1 MRKTLLLYHLIFF
14 ISFYS
19 SGQTNCPSFPSDL
32 LNGLVAYYPFCGNAN
47 DVSGNNNNPNFNSAT
62 LTTDRFGNPNSAYSF
77 NGINQYIK
85 GSSNNYP
92 SLSRTIS
99 FWFKLNTDATHP
111 VLFAYGGGPCGTSF
125 FSTINQTS
133 FAKRYTVQAHCWV
146 DSCSSNKSYPANNAW
161 TNWTISSGNNVTKFY
176 VNGILTETFQNTD
189 FNGTAVFGREFSFGV
204 CTNPNTGIAPYIDGE
219 IGYLNGSLDD
229 IVVYNR
235 VLDDNSVS
243 QLYSDFS
250 TNQNTPT
257 TYTTGYTNVE
267 TTVGENGEAI
277 ASVKL
282 NLPKGTFVQPSISLD
297 YSSQNAGSLAGQ
309 GMVLSGVMQA
319 ITRTAPTYEQDGF
332 SEGIKFSPVTDRY
345 ALNGERLV
353 ATFPYTKLVGD
364 YLANAAQGEFKTEQE
379 TFQKIIPH
387 VSFSATNGWQ
397 ADSFTVYTKDGL
409 IMEFG
414 YTPDSRIEAAGTAD
428 KVYAWLLNKVSDR
441 NGNYYTITYTEDNIN
456 GEYRPAQILYTG
468 NSQKNILP
476 YNKVNFSYETRPD
489 AITKYFGGYS
499 TITTKRLTAISI
511 YDHDT
516 LYRKY
521 MLNYLSGVGVSKL
534 TKITEFGRDSV
545 TALKPVIFNWPQQQ
559 TIYGFTK
566 TGSGPWPG
574 GTATDQASTTF
585 AGDYDGNG
593 RIDLATHL
601 SGGKLDISFSQGGS
615 YFTHSIWQAG
625 PNVDGQHLVGDFN
638 GDMKTDFAG
647 YNNGYWEIN
656 TSTGSSFLTSNW
668 SGTYRGPNYTYR
680 YPIDL
685 NGDALMDILCYKG
698 AGNWDVYISTGGSFN
713 ISTWNDGFSAGT
725 GNVFIGDFNGDGKQD
740 IITYNIGSQWWV
752 SLSTGSSFT
761 SSNWASNSR
770 GSISYSLT
778 GDFNGDGMT
787 DIAALLSNYQWTIS
801 LSTGVGFV
809 NNIWIGNNSEAKDN
823 ITGDFNG
830 DGMTDIAGY
839 TGNSLWNVYFSNGNG
854 FGNKGLWIGTGGYAW
869 QITPTDIDG
878 DGISD
883 LATCCYGGAPNV
895 FHIAMSNAQKE
906 FVSSVQNGNGA
917 LYSFEYKPISDPS
930 VYTKGNIGFHP
941 NDDLIGAFYVVSKL
955 TNNNG
960 IGGTR
965 SQYFKYANGIFNL
978 KGRGFRGFG
987 LVTRIDSVSNA
998 VQATTYNTDYKC
1010 VGARPV
1016 RIELRTVDGILLNL
1030 TLNTVGFTK
1039 TVYNLDSVCFSYFS
1053 KVEELSY
1060 ELDGSLLVDKNTFYT
1075 YDIYGNVTQVNEI
1088 FNNAYT
1094 VVTDNVYT
1102 NDAAKWILGRLT
1114 SATVSKSKP
1123 GKPSIVKNSTF
1134 AYSNGFLTQEILLP
1148 SDTKLRLQ
1156 KDYIL
1161 DSFGNRI
1168 QTTISGPG
1176 IATRIEKIIY
1186 STDGRFVIQTQ
1197 NAIGFTNTTT
1207 YKNGFPATITD
1218 ADGRA
1223 TTVTRDLF
1231 GREIRVDY
1239 PDGTFKTTSYN
1250 DCVGGNCPPNTIWF
1264 LQEQASGSVIKKTY
1278 FDILDRPIRKESE
1291 SFSSNN
1297 ILSDIVYNADGT
1309 VNKESDNYFST
1320 SSPSNWTTFTYD
1332 EIKRLL
1338 SKTEPGSRTTQV
1350 QYNGL
1355 SKTETN
1361 PQNQKVTKIENQQG
1375 KLITTIDNQGN
1386 QIIFDYDADFNLA
1399 SITDPNGNKVS
1410 MTYDLRGNKTAV
1422 NDPDMGNYTYQY
1434 NCLGLLTKQTNPKG
1448 ESVIYTYD
1456 LLNRQSKRTEP
1467 EGTTQ
1472 WVYDP
1477 ANGKGQVYQVKTNNV
1492 MVQKY
1497 TYNSIGKLSQ
1507 VTYTRNAKNKL
1518 FSYSYN
1524 NANGMLEQINMP
1536 NNVSVNYV
1544 YTTKGYLNN
1553 VIGIGLKPVNV
1564 TLWSANN
1571 YDQNNQLTSFITA
1584 NGVVTNRV
1592 YDPTTF
1598 YLTGIKAGIGSA
1610 IDSLENLSMQYS
1622 SIGNLL
1628 ERKDVKL
1635 NLRETFN
1642 YDDLNRLLTAQVDGQ
1657 NPLTMQY
1664 DILGNIS
1671 FKSDVGSYKYGEAGK
1686 GPHTLTSIDHITVDS
1701 CVYAF
1706 NQIIAYTSYNYTAKI
1721 TNANTE
1727 IAFLYGPGREREV
1740 MTVKKNNILVQTKNY
1755 YGGMYEE
1762 VTDSAGK
1769 ISYNYYI
1776 KAGNEVVAMVYSPNN
1791 KVRNNSKIS
1800 YLLFD
1805 HLGSVYAYTDE
1816 TGKITERVSYNAWG
1830 QQRDPFTWQVFKTPK
1845 NLPSFQRGFTF
1856 HEMLDMDF
1864 LVCMNAR
1871 VYNPVLGRFLTPD
1884 PYVQFPDNLQSMNR
1898 YAYVLNNPLSFTDPS
1913 GYFLNGLKGFLKKN
1927 TGAVVT
1933 IGIMIATG
1941 GTGAIFSTVLG
1952 SSFLGAVASGA
1963 AAGFGAAFT
1972 SVIVNGG
1979 SADMAFKAGL
1989 QGGIWGGVS
1998 AGVTY
2003 GIGSA
2008 FETKTLEGVN
2018 KFDIPKALLHGVT
2031 QGELSLLQGG
2041 DFRSGFLSGF
2051 AGDLGASYSKG
2062 NLMMSIV
2069 AGGTASRLGGGS
2081 FANGAITAAFV
2092 AIYNDGMHDKDKTPW
2107 MDVAVGEL
2115 GVEEIPGSGNNSRI
2129 SEYLSTTNNGSTSD
2143 ATPWCSAFANWVLT
2157 NVGIEG
2163 TGLANAS
2170 SWASWKNGQSLTKP
2184 AYGAIAYQNH
2194 HVGFVFGNC
2203 GSYINLL
2210 GGNQGQIGAVNI
2222 SFSYSHPVSYKYP
2235 TNYTPNYSKK
2245 GFCPNN

>member
-19 SGQTNCPSFPSDL
+19 SGQTNCPSLPSDL

-92 SLSRTIS
+92 TLSRTIS
-99 FWFKLNTDATHP
+99 FWFKLNTDATNP
-111 VLFAYGGGPCGTSF
+111 VLFAYGGAPCGTSF

-146 DSCSSNKSYPANNAW
+146 DSCSTNKNYPANNVW

-176 VNGILTETFQNTD
+176 INGILTETFQNRD

-204 CTNPNTGIAPYIDGE
+204 CTGPNTGIAPYIDGE

-229 IVVYNR
+229 IIVYNR

-250 TNQNTPT
+250 TNQNTAT

-345 ALNGERLV
+345 ALNGERLM

-387 VSFSATNGWQ
+387 VSFSATNGWK

-441 NGNYYTITYTEDNIN
+441 NGNYYTIIYTEDNIN

-468 NSQKNILP
+468 NTQKGILP
-476 YNKVNFSYETRPD
+476 YNKINFSYETRPD
-489 AITKYFGGYS
+489 AITKFFDGYS

-521 MLNYLSGVGVSKL
+521 TMNYLPVVGTSKL

-545 TALKPVIFNWPQQQ
+545 TALKPVVFNWANS
-559 TIYGFTK
+559 TFVGFNK
-566 TGSGPWPG
+566 AGSGNWTG
-574 GTATDQASTTF
+574 
-585 AGDYDGNG
+585 
-593 RIDLATHL
+593 
-601 SGGKLDISFSQGGS
+601 
-615 YFTHSIWQAG
+615 HSLGIA
-625 PNVDGQHLVGDFN
+625 NNFIADFN
-638 GDMKTDFAG
+638 GDGKSDMAG
-647 YNNGYWEIN
+647 YESNGNWKICL
-656 TSTGSSFLTSNW
+656 STGTN
-668 SGTYRGPNYTYR
+668 
-680 YPIDL
+680 
-685 NGDALMDILCYKG
+685 
-698 AGNWDVYISTGGSFN
+698 FN
-713 ISTWNDGFSAGT
+713 VSTWT
-725 GNVFIGDFNGDGKQD
+725 GHTLGNTNNLIGDFNGDGKSD
-740 IITYNIGSQWWV
+740 MAGYAGIGSWQV
-752 SLSTGSSFT
+752 SISMGNYFTTSTWTGSFPGPNYT
-761 SSNWASNSR
+761 KK
-770 GSISYSLT
+770 YV
-778 GDFNGDGMT
+778 GDFNGDGIS
-787 DIAALLSNYQWTIS
+787 DIAAYAGGGNWDIY
-801 LSTGVGFV
+801 LSTGVGFQTSTWNDGNAAGTGV
-809 NNIWIGNNSEAKDN
+809 STLGDFNADGKTDIASYSSGAIWRVALSTGSGFISSWWNGHAGDGNNSLS
-823 ITGDFNG
+823 GDFNG
-830 DGMTDIAGY
+830 DGVTDITRYESNGLWNMCMSDGKYSFACQTGWIANSNGTAGNVVGDY
-839 TGNSLWNVYFSNGNG
+839 NGDGLSDLACFIGNSLWNVSFSTGVGFLKSDYIVGHNGGISNNAVG
-854 FGNKGLWIGTGGYAW
+854 DFN
-869 QITPTDIDG
+869 G
-878 DGISD
+878 DGITD
-883 LATCCYGGAPNV
+883 LISYSGVGSWNV
-895 FHIAMSNAQKE
+895 ALANVDRN
-906 FVSSVQNGNGA
+906 FVSSIQTGNGA
-917 LYSFEYKPISDPS
+917 LFSFEYKPITDPN
-930 VYTKGNIGFHP
+930 VYTKGGDSKYPNIDFDAP
-941 NDDLIGAFYVVSKL
+941 FYVVSKL

-965 SQYFKYANGIFNL
+965 SQYFKYANGIINL

-998 VQATTYNTDYKC
+998 VQATTYNTDYRY

-1016 RIELRTVDGILLNL
+1016 RIELRTVDGKLLNL

-1039 TVYNLDSVCFSYFS
+1039 TGYNLDSVCFSYFS

-1060 ELDGSLLVDKNTFYT
+1060 ELDGSLMVDKNTFYT
-1075 YDIYGNVTQVNEI
+1075 YDIYGSVTQLNEI

-1123 GKPSIVKNSTF
+1123 GKPSIVKNSSFT
-1134 AYSNGFLTQEILLP
+1134 YSNGFLTQEILLP

-1176 IATRIEKIIY
+1176 IATRSEKVTY
-1186 STDGRFVIQTQ
+1186 SSDGRFVIQTQ
-1197 NAIGFTNTTT
+1197 NAIGFTNKTS
-1207 YKNGFPATITD
+1207 YKNGFPATIID
-1218 ADGRA
+1218 AEGRV

-1309 VNKESDNYFST
+1309 VNKESDNYFSN

-1338 SKTEPGSRTTQV
+1338 SKTEPDSRTTQI

-1375 KLITTIDNQGN
+1375 KLVTTIDNQGN
-1386 QIIFDYDADFNLA
+1386 QILFDYDADFNLN

-1477 ANGKGQVYQVKTNNV
+1477 ANGKGQVYQIKTNNV
-1492 MVQKY
+1492 IVQKY
-1497 TYNSIGKLSQ
+1497 SYNSFGKLSQ

-1536 NNVSVNYV
+1536 NNVSINYV

-1592 YDPTTF
+1592 YDPSTF

-1610 IDSLENLSMQYS
+1610 IDSLENLSMHYS

-1686 GPHTLTSIDHITVDS
+1686 GPHTLTSIDHSTVDS

-1740 MTVKKNNILVQTKNY
+1740 MTVKKNNILIQTKNY

-1769 ISYNYYI
+1769 VSYNYYI
-1776 KAGNEVVAMVYSPNN
+1776 KAGNEVVAMVYSPSN

-1816 TGKITERVSYNAWG
+1816 AGKITERVSYNAWG
-1830 QQRDPFTWQVFKTPK
+1830 QQRDPFTWQVFKIPK

-1927 TGAVVT
+1927 ASAVVS

-1963 AAGFGAAFT
+1963 AVGFGASFT
-1972 SVIVNGG
+1972 SVLVNGG
-1979 SADMAFKAGL
+1979 SIDIAFKAGIQGGVIGGITAGITYGVGKAFDTKTLNSMNAYNIPKSIVNGVVQGEFSRL
-1989 QGGIWGGVS
+1989 QGGEFN
-1998 AGVTY
+1998 T
-2003 GIGSA
+2003 
-2008 FETKTLEGVN
+2008 
-2018 KFDIPKALLHGVT
+2018 
-2031 QGELSLLQGG
+2031 
-2041 DFRSGFLSGF
+2041 GF
-2051 AGDLGASYSKG
+2051 AMGFAKEFLYG
-2062 NLMMSIV
+2062 NFKDEANSI
-2069 AGGTASRLGGGS
+2069 TNQIS
-2081 FANGAITAAFV
+2081 NI
-2092 AIYNDGMHDKDKTPW
+2092 KDK
-2107 MDVAVGEL
+2107 
-2115 GVEEIPGSGNNSRI
+2115 I
-2129 SEYLSTTNNGSTSD
+2129 
-2143 ATPWCSAFANWVLT
+2143 
-2157 NVGIEG
+2157 
-2163 TGLANAS
+2163 
-2170 SWASWKNGQSLTKP
+2170 
-2184 AYGAIAYQNH
+2184 
-2194 HVGFVFGNC
+2194 
-2203 GSYINLL
+2203 GSYIGEGLSKLQEYRIFNYPGTITMQGPFQGGITFPPLILIENGFETPVDILDVYRHEYGHFIQFGLMVASTRNLKTSYLMYL
-2210 GGNQGQIGAVNI
+2210 GMVGIPSLISANHANQDNTYNHQNFWTEKSAN
-2222 SFSYSHPVSYKYP
+2222 SLSYFFRGSPSDWNHNDYPVYEIFK
-2235 TNYTPNYSKK
+2235 
-2245 GFCPNN
+2245 